1 MLLASSVRC
10 FESNWKRE
18 DSSWRRKTDVREGFF
33 LPRKTQTQ
41 TSSEGVGWGGGLQ
54 YDHNHE
60 TTIALPLETRST
72 FTFSL
77 HNNVRSLL
85 LAQDAVYGSVF
96 MRTLPCHGPALK
108 QELSSFVL
116 DGKLKKELMAN
127 MWWRLWVGLQ
137 CGIFR
142 LYFLDWPS
150 THLDN

>member
-1 MLLASSVRC
+1 MEEENRC
-10 FESNWKRE
+10 QG
-18 DSSWRRKTDVREGFF
+18 GFF
-33 LPRKTQTQ
+33 S
-41 TSSEGVGWGGGLQ
+41 SSENADTDFFGGGGGGLQ

-116 DGKLKKELMAN
+116 DGKLRKELMAN
-127 MWWRLWVGLQ
+127 M
-137 CGIFR
+137 
-142 LYFLDWPS
+142 
-150 THLDN
+150 